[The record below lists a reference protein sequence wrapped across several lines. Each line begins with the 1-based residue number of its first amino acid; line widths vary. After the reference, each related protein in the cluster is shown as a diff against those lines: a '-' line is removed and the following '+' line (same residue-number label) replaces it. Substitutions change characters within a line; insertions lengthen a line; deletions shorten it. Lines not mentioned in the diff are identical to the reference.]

1 MAQFIAA
8 IGLVLVIEGLLF
20 AAFPR
25 LAKRLA
31 ASALESPETS
41 LRVAGI
47 ASAVRRIDYGNPVVR
62 IRAIPLVKERE
73 RSFEG
78 LDVTRC

>member
-25 LAKRLA
+25 FAKRLA
-31 ASALESPETS
+31 ANALERPETS

-47 ASAVRRIDYGNPVVR
+47 TSAVLGIVLIWIVR
-62 IRAIPLVKERE
+62 
-73 RSFEG
+73 G
-78 LDVTRC
+78 

>member
-1 MAQFIAA
+1 MAEFIVA

-25 LAKRLA
+25 AAKRLA

-41 LRVAGI
+41 LRIAGI
-47 ASAVRRIDYGNPVVR
+47 ISAALGIVVIWLMR
-62 IRAIPLVKERE
+62 
-73 RSFEG
+73 G
-78 LDVTRC
+78 